1 MHDHPITR
9 RWRDHDRRDHD
20 TDTNRN
26 RRSLHMGHDHD
37 HDHDSPRSQRGP
49 RRGPG
54 RDRNPW
60 GGGSRGRWGGERGG
74 WGGGRRMA
82 RGDIRRAIL
91 SALTDGPAHG
101 YAVMR
106 RLEDMSGGLWR
117 PSPGSVYPHLQML
130 EDEGMVGSSEQDGT
144 RTFHL
149 TEAGTAEAAKET
161 PLPWATSREGD
172 DQIRNL
178 RLAAAQLMSA
188 AKQLS
193 GAGENEQV
201 ERGIAVVQ
209 RARKELYQILAE
221 D

>member
-1 MHDHPITR
+1 MGHEQHHDH
-9 RWRDHDRRDHD
+9 
-20 TDTNRN
+20 N
-26 RRSLHMGHDHD
+26 HDHD
-37 HDHDSPRSQRGP
+37 HDHDRDHEGPRGQRGM
-49 RRGPG
+49 RRSPG
-54 RDRNPW
+54 HDGDLWGN
-60 GGGSRGRWGGERGG
+60 GGGRGRWGGERGG
-74 WGGGRRMA
+74 WGGGRRMR

-91 SALTDGPAHG
+91 SALREGPAHG

-106 RLEDMSGGLWR
+106 RLEEMSGGLWR

-149 TEAGTAEAAKET
+149 TDTGVTEAAGDA
-161 PLPWATSREGD
+161 PLPWQAEGEND
-172 DQIRNL
+172 DQIRTL
-178 RLAAAQLMSA
+178 RLAVTQLMSA

-193 GAGENEQV
+193 GAGENAQV

-209 RARKELYQILAE
+209 KARKELYQILAE